1 MNIRVPFA
9 GFSRP
14 FGTCGMPNPN
24 PAVNCR
30 AILESPS
37 GRGKQPS
44 PFGVRGL
51 VRAFGRR
58 LVAVECGKASNS
70 PGPLVG
76 LRISGFGFRISNS
89 FPVMTATQPTLGA
102 QPQRG
107 CGPLTPHGHNPVGV
121 EMPCSMRTQGS
132 LRQPW
137 AGGRNAVGVLRV
149 GRVAPRAPFPARQ
162 TARAERRALP
172 TRHSTRAERRAL
184 PTFALRISF
193 GFRAS
198 DFGFES

>member
-58 LVAVECGKASNS
+58 LVAVECDKASNS

-107 CGPLTPHGHNPVGV
+107 CGPLTPHAHNPVGV

-137 AGGRNAVGVLRV
+137 AGGRNAVGVLHEAEFRI
-149 GRVAPRAPFPARQ
+149 PNSEARKKAEFRIPKAQ
-162 TARAERRALP
+162 TTDGL
-172 TRHSTRAERRAL
+172 SSSD
-184 PTFALRISF
+184 FGLRISF